1 MKKLRHRESKELA
14 KCHMAQKRHK
24 LKKTNKNT
32 TILHKFTK
40 YQTWYFTLLLLYS
53 VTQSCPT
60 LHNPMDC
67 SMPSLSAPHHLP
79 KVTQIHVYCISD
91 AIQPSHPLL
100 PSSPSPQYFPASR
113 SFPVSQLSASGDQSI
128 RASAS
133 ESILLI
139 SI

>member
-24 LKKTNKNT
+24 LKKKNKNT

-40 YQTWYFTLLLLYS
+40 YQPWYFTLLLLYS

-67 SMPSLSAPHHLP
+67 SMPSLSVPHHLP
-79 KVTQIHVYCISD
+79 KVIQIHVYCISD

-100 PSSPSPQYFPASR
+100 LSSPSAFSLSHHQSLFQWVSCLHQVTKVSELQHQ
-113 SFPVSQLSASGDQSI
+113 SF
-128 RASAS
+128 
-133 ESILLI
+133 
-139 SI
+139 